1 MLMRIVVLILI
12 GPLAVLFPSGAL
24 AQQNAP
30 ELIYR
35 FDPALTVEG
44 SRPSALS
51 AESPVVIDKDGNKAN
66 VHLQTEGPFTPYVGA
81 ERTPE
86 LSDREAQ
93 LLADK
98 RAKGELPDYHL
109 EAGIGLLVEDKASL
123 SLGYRFSNPPSLLD
137 ERRNDPLSLD
147 GDVRINFGFKVP
159 LD

>member
-1 MLMRIVVLILI
+1 MKRIVEFILI
-12 GPLAVLFPSGAL
+12 GLLAVLLPTRAL
-24 AQQNAP
+24 AQPNAP
-30 ELIYR
+30 EPIYR
-35 FDPALTVEG
+35 FDPALAVEG
-44 SRPSALS
+44 SRPPALS
-51 AESPVVIDKDGNKAN
+51 AGPPIVIDKDGNKAS
-66 VHLQTEGPFTPYVGA
+66 VHLQTEGPLTPYVGA
-81 ERTPE
+81 ERTPA
-86 LSDREAQ
+86 LSDEEVR

-98 RAKGELPDYHL
+98 RAQGELSDYHL